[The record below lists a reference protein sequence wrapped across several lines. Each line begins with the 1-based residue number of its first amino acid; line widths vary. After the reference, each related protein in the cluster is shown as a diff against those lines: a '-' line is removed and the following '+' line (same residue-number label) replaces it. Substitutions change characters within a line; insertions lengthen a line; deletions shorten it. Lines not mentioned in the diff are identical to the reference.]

1 MEISILQVK
10 SVKLCEIAMPQN
22 LVHSSSMKPIYLVVK
37 GEPASKANQRRLV
50 LRGNKPM
57 FIKSSKALSYAES
70 FSLQVRPLA
79 ELLEGPLRAD
89 IWVYYATQ
97 RPDLDESLILDLL
110 QGKVYLND
118 RQVRERHVYHYI
130 DRENPRVEIGL
141 TPRDEDHGLAELNL
155 LRDRAK

>member
-1 MEISILQVK
+1 MR
-10 SVKLCEIAMPQN
+10 
-22 LVHSSSMKPIYLVVK
+22 PIYLVVR

-57 FIKSSKALSYAES
+57 FIKSSKAMAYAEA
-70 FSLQVRPLA
+70 FALQVRPLK
-79 ELLEGPLRAD
+79 ELMEGPLRVD
-89 IWVYYATQ
+89 MWIYYATQ

-130 DRENPRVEIGL
+130 DKEDPRVEIAVS
-141 TPRDEDHGLAELNL
+141 PRDEDYGLAELNWV
-155 LRDRAK
+155 RDQVK

>member
-1 MEISILQVK
+1 
-10 SVKLCEIAMPQN
+10 
-22 LVHSSSMKPIYLVVK
+22 MKPIYLVVR

-70 FSLQVRPLA
+70 FALQVRPVA
-79 ELLEGPLRAD
+79 DLLEGQLRVD
-89 IWVYYATQ
+89 MWIYYATQ

-130 DRENPRVEIGL
+130 DKENPRVEIAVRPREEGYGL
-141 TPRDEDHGLAELNL
+141 SELEEIRDWV
-155 LRDRAK
+155 R

>member
-1 MEISILQVK
+1 
-10 SVKLCEIAMPQN
+10 
-22 LVHSSSMKPIYLVVK
+22 MKPIYLVVR

-70 FSLQVRPLA
+70 FGLQVRPLA
-79 ELLEGPLRAD
+79 DLLEGQLRVD
-89 IWVYYATQ
+89 MWIYYATQ

-110 QGKVYLND
+110 QGKVYVND

-130 DRENPRVEIGL
+130 DKENPRVEIAV
-141 TPRDEDHGLAELNL
+141 TPREDGYGLSELEKI
-155 LRDRAK
+155 RDWVR

>member
-1 MEISILQVK
+1 
-10 SVKLCEIAMPQN
+10 
-22 LVHSSSMKPIYLVVK
+22 MKPIYLVVL

-57 FIKSSKALSYAES
+57 FIKSSKALSYAEH
-70 FSLQVRPLA
+70 FALQVRPLTN
-79 ELLEGPLRAD
+79 LLEGQLRAD
-89 IWVYYATQ
+89 IWIYYATQ

-130 DRENPRVEIGL
+130 DKENPRVEIAVR
-141 TPRDEDHGLAELNL
+141 PRDEGYGLSELEGI
-155 LRDRAK
+155 RDWMK